1 MSGGRVIDF
10 LLRLS
15 GRDEPP
21 AARTATLMPV
31 VSPDTGRLIDRCLVT
46 LFEAPDSYTGEDL
59 VEIACHGGWQ
69 VPARVL
75 EACVGVGARVAEPG
89 EFTRRAMLHGK
100 LDLIQAEAVLD
111 LIEGRSEA
119 MHRAAV
125 HHVERGLSR
134 RISDLRES
142 LVHVEAL
149 LMHHI
154 DFPEEDEPPV
164 PISRVTEEARAVLE
178 ALEQLLATAPEGELL
193 REGALTVL
201 AGRPN
206 SGKSSLY
213 NALVGEERAIVTE
226 IPGTTRDALEAVVSI
241 EGFPFR
247 LVDTAGLRQTTGRV
261 EQLGIEVA
269 ERYLE
274 VADAILYCAEAGP
287 GLRAEDSEFLR
298 RVSEK
303 PVIVAFTKV
312 DLYPDTH
319 AVLPEELSRR
329 PVAMVSA
336 VSSSGL
342 PGLRKALAEMVY
354 SGLVSIRD
362 DVPVLTRERHRRAV
376 ESAADQLRSF
386 LQALSGGVPAELAST
401 HLRPAE
407 TALEELLGVIS
418 TDDVLDR
425 VFAEFCVG
433 K

>member
-1 MSGGRVIDF
+1 
-10 LLRLS
+10 
-15 GRDEPP
+15 
-21 AARTATLMPV
+21 
-31 VSPDTGRLIDRCLVT
+31 
-46 LFEAPDSYTGEDL
+46 
-59 VEIACHGGWQ
+59 
-69 VPARVL
+69 
-75 EACVGVGARVAEPG
+75 
-89 EFTRRAMLHGK
+89 
-100 LDLIQAEAVLD
+100 
-111 LIEGRSEA
+111 
-119 MHRAAV
+119 
-125 HHVERGLSR
+125 
-134 RISDLRES
+134 
-142 LVHVEAL
+142 
-149 LMHHI
+149 MHHI

-164 PISRVTEEARAVLE
+164 PIERVTEEAQTVLE
-178 ALEQLLATAPEGELL
+178 ALELLLATAPEGELL

-287 GLRAEDSEFLR
+287 GLRAEDVEFLR
-298 RVSEK
+298 SVTEK

-312 DLYPDTH
+312 DLHPDTH
-319 AVLPEELSRR
+319 ALLPEELSGR

-336 VSSSGL
+336 VSSAGL
-342 PGLRKALAEMVY
+342 PELRQALTEMVY
-354 SGLVSIRD
+354 TGLVSIRD
-362 DVPVLTRERHRRAV
+362 EVPVLTRERHRRAV
-376 ESAADQLRSF
+376 GAAVDQLRSF
-386 LQALSGGVPAELAST
+386 LEALSGGVPAELAST